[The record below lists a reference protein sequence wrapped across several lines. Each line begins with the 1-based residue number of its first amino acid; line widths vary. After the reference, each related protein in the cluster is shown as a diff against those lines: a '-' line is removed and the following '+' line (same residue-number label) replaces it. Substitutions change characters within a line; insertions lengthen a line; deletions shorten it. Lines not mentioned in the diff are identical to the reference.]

1 MTLGQKKTLRFGT
14 VRLEWKTGLR
24 QSSVGPVV
32 IPKTFYLF
40 LFPCRSSDSV
50 SDVEE
55 IEARVDDEIAK
66 LRSHDSESTG
76 IMSSGWYLV
85 FT

>member
-1 MTLGQKKTLRFGT
+1 MSKR
-14 VRLEWKTGLR
+14 RLVSCKVLATLR
-24 QSSVGPVV
+24 QSSVRPVV
-32 IPKTFYLF
+32 IPKAHSLF
-40 LFPCRSSDSV
+40 FFPCRSSDSV

-76 IMSSGWYLV
+76 TMSSG
-85 FT
+85 